1 MRLPNLL
8 ASKNGRLMAFFL
20 LYVTEGIPLG
30 FAATAVATRLRRLDV
45 GPAEI
50 GAFVGSFYLPW
61 AFKWAF
67 GPVIDVF
74 SSDRLG
80 RRRGW
85 ILLTQVMM
93 ALTLMSTVMLDLPQ
107 QLGLFTI
114 ILLVHNTFGAM
125 QDVAIDALAC
135 STLQEDERGLAN
147 GMMFAGAMIGQMVGG
162 SGSLF
167 LSGWTGFQPTFFF
180 VAGSILAVT
189 VFVVLPMKEA
199 AGPARVAV
207 VGSKLA
213 QAGREMRAFAVDSFR
228 SFLGSSGAF
237 GGLLFA
243 LLPAGAMCLGLALQS
258 NLAVELGMND
268 DQVALLGLWSAI
280 LNAGFCVLGGYLSDK
295 YGRQRTLFVYLA
307 LMSLP
312 VFYLMNELSRHGWV
326 MPIPAGAENRPQ
338 VPPALL
344 TAFWVATLLYSVFQ
358 GLMYGTRTATMM
370 DVTNPAV
377 AATQFTAY
385 MALMNLSISYSSTW
399 QGIAIEAWGYP
410 RTMMVDGILGLA
422 CLLVVPW
429 LKRTDG
435 STASFADERGP
446 KRARNLALLLGLA
459 CMAWAPYSY
468 WSDAFGAAKPIM
480 GTLFTV
486 VFIASA
492 LFLLAGRAVLAETGG
507 WPARLGVWMAPLL
520 LLMYARYYLDAIA
533 GWLPAGV
540 DARSFASGA
549 QSVMALIPLLAGVVI
564 LSLRGRP
571 WQKMQIEAAADTGD
585 LSAASP
591 MPSVG

>member
-8 ASKNGRLMAFFL
+8 ATKNGRLLAFFL
-20 LYVTEGIPLG
+20 LYLTEGIPLG
-30 FAATAVATRLRRLDV
+30 FAATAVATKLRRLDV

-74 SSDRLG
+74 ASDRLG

-85 ILLTQVMM
+85 ILATQVMM
-93 ALTLMSTVMLDLPQ
+93 AMTLLSTVMLDLPQ

-135 STLQEDERGLAN
+135 STLQADERGLAN
-147 GMMFAGAMIGQMVGG
+147 GMMFGGAMIGSMVGG
-162 SGSLF
+162 SGVLF
-167 LSGWTGFQPTFFF
+167 LSGVTGFQPTFFF
-180 VAGSILAVT
+180 VAGCILAVT
-189 VFVVLPMKEA
+189 VLVVLPMQEA
-199 AGPARVAV
+199 AGPVRAV
-207 VGSKLA
+207 VAGSRLV
-213 QAGREMRAFAVDSFR
+213 QAGREMRVFAVDAFR
-228 SFLGSSGAF
+228 SFLGSPGAF

-258 NLAVELGMND
+258 NLAVELGMDD
-268 DQVALLGLWSAI
+268 DQVAALGVWSSI
-280 LNAGFCVLGGYLSDK
+280 LNAGFCVLGGYLSDRF
-295 YGRQRTLFVYLA
+295 GRRRTLAVYLA

-312 VFYLMNELSRHGWV
+312 VFYLMHALSTYGWV
-326 MPIPAGAENRPQ
+326 MPIPQGAENRPP
-338 VPPALL
+338 VPVALV
-344 TAFWVATLLYSVFQ
+344 TALWVATLAYSVAQ
-358 GLMYGTRTATMM
+358 GLMYGTRSATMM

-385 MALMNLSISYSSTW
+385 MALMNLSIAYSATW

-410 RTMMVDGILGLA
+410 TTMLVDGVVGLA
-422 CLLVVPW
+422 CILVIPW

-435 STASFADERGP
+435 AADSYADARGP
-446 KRARNLALLLGLA
+446 KRARAMALGLGLA

-468 WSDAFGAAKPIM
+468 WSASFGAAKPIM

-492 LFLLAGRAVLAETGG
+492 LFLLASRAVLAEAGG
-507 WPARLGVWMAPLL
+507 WPARVGAWMAPLL
-520 LLMYARYYLDAIA
+520 LLLYVRYFLDAIA
-533 GWLPAGV
+533 SYLPAGLSAPAFV
-540 DARSFASGA
+540 TGMQNAMVGVA
-549 QSVMALIPLLAGVVI
+549 VLAGVV
-564 LSLRGRP
+564 LLLLRGQP
-571 WQKMQIEAAADTGD
+571 WQTMQ
-585 LSAASP
+585 SAPVAR
-591 MPSVG
+591 G

>member
-74 SSDRLG
+74 SSDRFG

-85 ILLTQVMM
+85 ILFTQVMM
-93 ALTLMSTVMLDLPQ
+93 ALTLMSTVLLDLPQ

-147 GMMFAGAMIGQMVGG
+147 GMMFAGAMIGSMVGG
-162 SGSLF
+162 SGALF

-180 VAGSILAVT
+180 VAGCILAVT

-199 AGPARVAV
+199 AGPARTVV

-213 QAGREMRAFAVDSFR
+213 QAGREMRAFAIDSFR

-268 DQVALLGLWSAI
+268 DQVALLGLWSSV

-295 YGRQRTLFVYLA
+295 FGRRRTLFVYLA

-312 VFYLMNELSRHGWV
+312 VFYLMNELSSYGWI
-326 MPIPAGAENRPQ
+326 MPVPTGAANRAQ

-344 TAFWVATLLYSVFQ
+344 TAFWVAVLLYSVFQ
-358 GLMYGTRTATMM
+358 GLMYGTRTAIMM

-385 MALMNLSISYSSTW
+385 MALMNLAISYSATW

-410 RTMMVDGILGLA
+410 RTMLVDGILGLA
-422 CLLVVPW
+422 CLLVLPW
-429 LKRTDG
+429 LKRTEG
-435 STASFADERGP
+435 STNSFADERGP
-446 KRARNLALLLGLA
+446 QRARNLALLLGLA
-459 CMAWAPYSY
+459 CLAWAPYSY

-492 LFLLAGRAVLAETGG
+492 LFLLASRAVLAEAGG

-520 LLMYARYYLDAIA
+520 LLMYSRYYLNGIA
-533 GWLPAGV
+533 GWLAGGV
-540 DARSFASGA
+540 DTSHFVAGA
-549 QSVMALIPLLAGVVI
+549 QTVMAVIAVLAGAVI
-564 LSLRGRP
+564 LSLRGQP
-571 WQKMQIEAAADTGD
+571 WQKMQAVVAADPVELAATSPIS
-585 LSAASP
+585 SAS
-591 MPSVG
+591 